1 LGRVNE
7 AEHLGS
13 EARTRANS
21 DPRICRLMARINL
34 VKGQTP
40 VARKFLTVLSYDLVL
55 GAWARQVL
63 RELDQDPQLQGDAQV
78 QSLRRR
84 MLRNEDMFPVWQRAD
99 RAGADVE
106 RLLLDQLEQDPSNRM
121 AFEFLMGD
129 YLLARDGAKI
139 AALMPRIADMNGPA
153 YVGPGGQR
161 RTPRYYQEAMA
172 INAEMT
178 GRKVAIDGFE
188 IQPDTLQRLDSFKR
202 VVAQAPSKSAAMQAA
217 WEGFRNS
224 YFFYAYFGPGDYR

>member
-1 LGRVNE
+1 
-7 AEHLGS
+7 
-13 EARTRANS
+13 
-21 DPRICRLMARINL
+21 
-34 VKGQTP
+34 
-40 VARKFLTVLSYDLVL
+40 
-55 GAWARQVL
+55 
-63 RELDQDPQLQGDAQV
+63 
-78 QSLRRR
+78 
-84 MLRNEDMFPVWQRAD
+84 
-99 RAGADVE
+99 VE